1 MRTSFVQLFVL
12 SSLLVIL
19 AGCQSVAKNRVM
31 LRTPGGLVLT
41 DTPISSAALPMNTSP
56 AMPTQSQSIN
66 SCPTSRPNLTK
77 SPDEHY
83 ISVEGGGYG
92 NAESGLFT
100 VLWPG
105 GVVLFYPGGPGQ
117 IDSNGSLEMKWL
129 WYRTILGEVV
139 ITGRRLDAP
148 APTMPEVILRGKP
161 DGYGETGFHPS
172 QLVFPSEGCWEVT
185 AKVKEASL
193 QFVTLLVKVAF
204 EPFQPVW
211 LPSGMII
218 QAPEIT
224 GLPQTIRL
232 VYRFP
237 GESKGE
243 IIAET
248 IQGLLENS
256 NYPNTARQIVTVN
269 GKQGVCVQGAPDKQG
284 NWQTKSDAGVLE
296 WRDGDIS
303 YRIRQVGLGLHCSD
317 LLRIAGG

>member
-1 MRTSFVQLFVL
+1 MRSSLVLVFVL
-12 SSLLVIL
+12 SPLLVIL

-31 LRTPGGLVLT
+31 PRTPDGLVLT
-41 DTPISSAALPMNTSP
+41 DTPISASALPMNTTP

-66 SCPTSRPNLTK
+66 SCPTSRPNLIK

-83 ISVEGGGYG
+83 ISAEGGLG
-92 NAESGLFT
+92 NTEGNLFT
-100 VLWPG
+100 VPWPG

-117 IDSNGSLEMKWL
+117 INLNGSLEMKWL
-129 WYRTILGEVV
+129 WYRTIPGEIV

-148 APTMPEVILRGKP
+148 ALTMPEVILRGKP
-161 DGYGETGFHPS
+161 DGYDETGFHPS
-172 QLVFPSEGCWEVT
+172 RLVFPSEGCWEVT

-193 QFVTLLVKVAF
+193 QFVTLLVKIAF

-211 LPSGMII
+211 LPSGMIQ
-218 QAPEIT
+218 QAPDIT
-224 GLPQTIRL
+224 GLPQSIRL

-269 GKQGVCVQGAPDKQG
+269 GKQGMCVQGASDEQG

-296 WRDGDIS
+296 WRDGDLS
-303 YRIRQVGLGLHCSD
+303 YRIMQVGLGLHCSD

>member
-1 MRTSFVQLFVL
+1 MRSPLVLVFAL

-19 AGCQSVAKNRVM
+19 AGCQSVAKNRVIT
-31 LRTPGGLVLT
+31 RTPDGLALT
-41 DTPISSAALPMNTSP
+41 DTPISASALPMNTSP
-56 AMPTQSQSIN
+56 AFPTQSQSMN
-66 SCPTSRPNLTK
+66 SCPTSHPNLTK

-83 ISVEGGGYG
+83 ISAEGGLG
-92 NAESGLFT
+92 NTEANLFT

-117 IDSNGSLEMKWL
+117 INLNGSLEMKWL
-129 WYRTILGEVV
+129 WYRTVPGEIV

-148 APTMPEVILRGKP
+148 ALTMPEVILRGKS

-172 QLVFPSEGCWEVT
+172 RLVFPSEGCWEVT

-193 QFVTLLVKVAF
+193 QFVTLLVKIAF

-211 LPSGMII
+211 LPSGMIQ
-218 QAPEIT
+218 QAPDIT
-224 GLPQTIRL
+224 GLPPSIRL
-232 VYRFP
+232 VYGFP

-256 NYPNTARQIVTVN
+256 NYPITARQIVTIN
-269 GKQGVCVQGAPDKQG
+269 GKQGMCVQGASDEQG

-296 WRDGDIS
+296 WRDGDLS